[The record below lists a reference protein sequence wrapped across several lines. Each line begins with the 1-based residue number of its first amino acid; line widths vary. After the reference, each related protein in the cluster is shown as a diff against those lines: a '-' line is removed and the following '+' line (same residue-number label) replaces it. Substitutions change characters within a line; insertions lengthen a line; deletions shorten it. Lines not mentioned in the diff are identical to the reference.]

1 MRMHL
6 RHLIFGLIPYRLG
19 ASAMKE
25 LMRDNSFTALKVISF
40 TQKQSLGGA
49 LDRSYS

>member
-6 RHLIFGLIPYRLG
+6 RHSIFGLIPYRLG

-25 LMRDNSFTALKVISF
+25 LMRDNSFTALKVISC